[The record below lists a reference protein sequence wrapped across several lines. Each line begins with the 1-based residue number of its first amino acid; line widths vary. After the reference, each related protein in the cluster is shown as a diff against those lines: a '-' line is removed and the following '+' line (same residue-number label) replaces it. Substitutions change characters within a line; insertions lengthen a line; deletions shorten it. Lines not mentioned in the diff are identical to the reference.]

1 MMVFKAILLVIL
13 FSFAGIVPAAQ
24 IDINTASAELIA
36 KNLKGIGPSKAA
48 AIVEFREANGPFKK
62 VTDLSQVKGIGQ
74 KTLDAN
80 KENIRFVSDN

>member
-1 MMVFKAILLVIL
+1 MVFKAIVLVIA
-13 FSFAGIVPAAQ
+13 FSLVGIVSAAQ

-36 KNLKGIGPSKAA
+36 KNLMGIGPSKAA
-48 AIVEFREANGPFKK
+48 AIVKFREANGPYEKI
-62 VTDLSQVKGIGQ
+62 TDLSQVKGIGK

>member
-1 MMVFKAILLVIL
+1 MMVLKTILLVIL
-13 FSFAGIVPAAQ
+13 LSFGGIVSAAQ
-24 IDINTASAELIA
+24 IDINTADAELIA

-48 AIVEFREANGPFKK
+48 AIVKYRDANGPYEKIM
-62 VTDLSQVKGIGQ
+62 DLSQVKGIGK